1 MADYFHKLLLLLLFY
16 PDGDMEWKE
25 EEMLAYP
32 PCLPPAEDDAT
43 DFDYLLQQAQQK
55 LCHKR

>member
-1 MADYFHKLLLLLLFY
+1 VIFDS
-16 PDGDMEWKE
+16 DGDMEWKE

-32 PCLPPAEDDAT
+32 PLYSPPPELEDDAT

-55 LCHKR
+55 LCYKRC